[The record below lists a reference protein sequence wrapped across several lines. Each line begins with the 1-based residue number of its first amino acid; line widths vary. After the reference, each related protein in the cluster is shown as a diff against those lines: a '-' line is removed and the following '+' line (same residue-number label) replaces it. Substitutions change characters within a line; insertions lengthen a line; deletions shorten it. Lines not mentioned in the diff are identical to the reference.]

1 MKGPHSSDQSAAG
14 PSSSRRA
21 AEAPRRAP
29 MSLAELLGQS
39 AMLSARTA
47 HISLAEWQRAVGA
60 RLAQKTLP
68 ERLSD
73 GVLTVRVPSSTWAQ
87 ELSLL
92 SHVVLERLQ
101 AAGHAV
107 QRMRF
112 QVHAETGQPERP
124 LIAVRRAELSPSLA
138 ASLARIDDPELRHV
152 IEEAAAYS
160 LSRKP

>member
-1 MKGPHSSDQSAAG
+1 
-14 PSSSRRA
+14 
-21 AEAPRRAP
+21 

-39 AMLSARTA
+39 VMLNARTA
-47 HISLAEWQRAVGA
+47 HISLGEWQRAVGG

-101 AAGHAV
+101 TAGHAV

-112 QVHAETGQPERP
+112 QVHAQSGPPERP
-124 LIAVRRAELSPSLA
+124 VTPVHRAELSPSLQ
-138 ASLARIDDPELRHV
+138 ASLARVDDPELRHV
-152 IEEAAAYS
+152 MAEAAAYS